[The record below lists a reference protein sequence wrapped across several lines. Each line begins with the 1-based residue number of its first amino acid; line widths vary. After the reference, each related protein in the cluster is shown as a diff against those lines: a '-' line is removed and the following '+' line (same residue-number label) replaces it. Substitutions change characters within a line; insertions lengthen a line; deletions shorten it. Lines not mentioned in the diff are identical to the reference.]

1 MAALKNRRSKFIKVW
16 RIFLIILGC
25 FVLAFGSGVFLK
37 PNDIVSG
44 GVTGIAIIINHY
56 IQPLINIDIFDIL
69 VFVIN
74 IAFFA
79 LGFVFF
85 GKKFAMNTA
94 IASIVYPLFLSLVT
108 RVPFFTA
115 IADQF
120 ANSELVGT
128 STLVAAVFGG
138 MCVGAGVALT
148 FVGGGSTGGVDILA
162 FIFKKFLNL
171 KQSIGSF
178 LIDGSIIVVSAF
190 TMLSNNLVN
199 VFIGILACI
208 LTSLMIHLIYVESD
222 TSYIADIIS
231 DKADELVVYI
241 REKMDRTTTIFNV
254 VGTYEN
260 VERKM
265 VRFVLDKREL
275 VALKDAVVKID
286 PKAFITI
293 SSASTVLGEGFKSL
307 KSSTPTKTKKEEKN
321 KDNN

>member
-1 MAALKNRRSKFIKVW
+1 MAALKNRKSKFIKIW
-16 RIFLIILGC
+16 RIFIILLGC

-44 GVTGIAIIINHY
+44 GVTGIGIIINY
-56 IQPLINIDIFDIL
+56 YMMPLLNFDIFDIS
-69 VFVIN
+69 VFIIN
-74 IAFFA
+74 IVFFV
-79 LGFVFF
+79 LGLIFF
-85 GKKFAMNTA
+85 GKKFALNTA
-94 IASIVYPLFLSLVT
+94 IASIAYPLFLSLVT

-148 FVGGGSTGGVDILA
+148 FVGGGSTGGVDILV
-162 FIFKKFLNL
+162 FILKKFLNL

-178 LIDGSIIVVSAF
+178 LVDGSIIVISAF

-208 LTSLMIHLIYVESD
+208 LASLMIHLIYVEND

-307 KSSTPTKTKKEEKN
+307 KPTTPNKPTKEAKN
-321 KDNN
+321 KDNK